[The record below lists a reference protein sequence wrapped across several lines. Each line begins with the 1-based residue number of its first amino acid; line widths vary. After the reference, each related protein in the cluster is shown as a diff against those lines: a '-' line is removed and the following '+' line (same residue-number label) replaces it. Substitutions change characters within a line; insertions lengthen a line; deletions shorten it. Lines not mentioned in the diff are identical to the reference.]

1 MLHKGFSLI
10 FSTFRVSLFKH
21 IYFKKVNLRSK
32 IKAEPKLKDW
42 NYCDVFF
49 FFLTDLFS
57 VIRRP
62 GSAASLVAEVHE
74 VQKVY

>member
-42 NYCDVFF
+42 NYWRF
-49 FFLTDLFS
+49 FFLVTDLFS